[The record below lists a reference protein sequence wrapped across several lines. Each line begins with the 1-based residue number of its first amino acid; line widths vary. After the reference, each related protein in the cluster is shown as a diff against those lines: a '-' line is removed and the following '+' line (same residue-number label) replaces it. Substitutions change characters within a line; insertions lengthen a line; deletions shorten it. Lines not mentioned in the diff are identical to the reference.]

1 LASASFV
8 FKPLRLLKN
17 VGCLAVIY
25 RRQFLINECL
35 FPCRGSNPYLGKPW
49 AIITIATD
57 DKLPAVFRSRAAE
70 LNLEEAAI
78 VKASSKGLFKEI
90 FEDPFTEA
98 LIKRPLKAI
107 DEKIASLGAFGFC
120 TRYVP
125 GNDDESPLEDLARM
139 LHDLGTTDRLRVD
152 IISFI
157 GLNQP

>member
-1 LASASFV
+1 MTNCLQSSALEPPSSTW
-8 FKPLRLLKN
+8 KKQQSSRLL
-17 VGCLAVIY
+17 
-25 RRQFLINECL
+25 Q
-35 FPCRGSNPYLGKPW
+35 
-49 AIITIATD
+49 
-57 DKLPAVFRSRAAE
+57 
-70 LNLEEAAI
+70 
-78 VKASSKGLFKEI
+78 KASFKEI

-152 IISFI
+152 IISFYRS
-157 GLNQP
+157 

>member
-1 LASASFV
+1 
-8 FKPLRLLKN
+8 
-17 VGCLAVIY
+17 
-25 RRQFLINECL
+25 
-35 FPCRGSNPYLGKPW
+35 
-49 AIITIATD
+49 
-57 DKLPAVFRSRAAE
+57 
-70 LNLEEAAI
+70 
-78 VKASSKGLFKEI
+78 
-90 FEDPFTEA
+90 